1 MNTRAPR
8 DCSTAT
14 AMGRPPN
21 REDNIV
27 THDST
32 ASGVCL
38 ISPCSR
44 TAESFG
50 CSAQTCF
57 RSAQSMATKAA
68 NAGCEKKDPSLILA
82 DLTVCQALC
91 FREKLIVES
100 WLFRTASE
108 YLVQETKQFPLL
120 EPLSENIEC
129 SGIELVA
136 AGRLLTDHCLTDS
149 KSRRRL
155 RRGSLQC

>member
-1 MNTRAPR
+1 MPPETGPQHAGESGTDAGVHTCMNTRAPR

-68 NAGCEKKDPSLILA
+68 KEGCETTVSSLIWA
-82 DLTVCQALC
+82 DRAFFQALC

-100 WLFRTASE
+100 WLFRTAPE
-108 YLVQETKQFPLL
+108 YLVQDTKQFP
-120 EPLSENIEC
+120 
-129 SGIELVA
+129 A
-136 AGRLLTDHCLTDS
+136 ARA
-149 KSRRRL
+149 
-155 RRGSLQC
+155 